1 MRANDF
7 TFDIMQEAIDFPNES
22 VTNVSRYYISEST
35 GTGYWNSS
43 YKWLKQVRDIYNLAT
58 AQNNKNYQAI
68 AMVMNAWLY
77 ANLTDTFG
85 DVPFS
90 EASQLA
96 EGISQPKFDKQKDI
110 YIKLLDDLKTA
121 NSFCNNH
128 ASY

>member
-68 AMVMNAWLY
+68 AMVMNAGCMRILPILLEMY
-77 ANLTDTFG
+77 LFLRLRNLLKES
-85 DVPFS
+85 V
-90 EASQLA
+90 SQNL
-96 EGISQPKFDKQKDI
+96 INKKIFI
-110 YIKLLDDLKTA
+110 
-121 NSFCNNH
+121 
-128 ASY
+128 